1 MSGLRLD
8 RPLVLEAM
16 ERAGDGAGGWVE
28 TWVPRG
34 TLWAHVRPGAGREAA
49 GMGAAA
55 SVQALRIVV
64 RGLPQGHA
72 LRPVA
77 GQRFRDGAR
86 VFRVL
91 AVTESDGTGRHLL
104 CSAEEVTG

>member
-1 MSGLRLD
+1 MRGARLN

-16 ERAGDGAGGWVE
+16 ERAGDGAGGWTEV
-28 TWVPRG
+28 WQARG
-34 TLWAHVRPGAGREAA
+34 TVWAEVRPGAGRETG
-49 GMGAAA
+49 GMEASA

-64 RGLPQGHA
+64 RGLPQGHV

-77 GQRFRDGAR
+77 GQRFRDGTR
-86 VFRVL
+86 RFRIL
-91 AVTESDGTGRHLL
+91 AVTERDGTGRYLL